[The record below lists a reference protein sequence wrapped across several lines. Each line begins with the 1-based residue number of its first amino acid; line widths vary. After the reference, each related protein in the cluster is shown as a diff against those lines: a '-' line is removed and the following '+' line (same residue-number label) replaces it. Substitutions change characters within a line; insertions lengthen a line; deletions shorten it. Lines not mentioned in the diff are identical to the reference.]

1 MDGWGEV
8 ENTPQLVMQN
18 VNSGKNNDDSVK
30 SKVLNQDQIEK
41 SIPQRLQVAN
51 ELLQLN
57 NNDKLIAILRHFNW
71 NQ

>member
-18 VNSGKNNDDSVK
+18 VNSSKNNDDSVK